1 MCGLLLVLMKDIYVI
16 VTLTRKAG
24 LIFCWFT
31 FFEALYKDSSSS
43 LKINNFLEEK
53 RIQLT
58 FFLCVLLKNRMEKRS
73 KMN

>member
-1 MCGLLLVLMKDIYVI
+1 MLMKDIYVI

-31 FFEALYKDSSSS
+31 FFEDSVLYKDSSSS

-53 RIQLT
+53 KIQLT
-58 FFLCVLLKNRMEKRS
+58 FFYACF
-73 KMN
+73 

>member
-1 MCGLLLVLMKDIYVI
+1 MLMKDIYVI

-31 FFEALYKDSSSS
+31 FFEDSVSS

-53 RIQLT
+53 KIQLT
-58 FFLCVLLKNRMEKRS
+58 FFMLLKNRMEKRS

>member
-1 MCGLLLVLMKDIYVI
+1 VLMKDIYVI

-31 FFEALYKDSSSS
+31 FFEDSVSS

-53 RIQLT
+53 KIQLT

-73 KMN
+73 KMS